1 MKIIK
6 SDIKRA
12 LTSWGF
18 WAGSAGMIIAILIG
32 ASEAIVPVIQK
43 GIGEGLPEGFHAQ
56 TLLTALSSDI
66 MLLSVPILCALPFT
80 SAFVDDYKSGF
91 IKQYL
96 PRSGRGSYIKG
107 KLVATGISGGLTL
120 FLGIMFMYFV
130 FALVFMPMELVP
142 RPVDAA
148 VASKSMETA
157 GMQQPGYFAQI
168 LLKAF
173 VFFLS
178 GAFWSLT
185 GALMS
190 CITMSKYMAYAS
202 PFIIFY
208 ILVILNE
215 RYIKEL
221 YVLNPKD
228 WLSPNALWPGEAWGV
243 ILILIELI
251 FIVSLVFSLHVSR
264 RLSNA

>member
-120 FLGIMFMYFV
+120 FFGHYVHVLCFCIGFYAYGACAPARRCRRSIKKHGNSGNAAAWV
-130 FALVFMPMELVP
+130 F
-142 RPVDAA
+142 RPNIAE
-148 VASKSMETA
+148 SLC
-157 GMQQPGYFAQI
+157 I
-168 LLKAF
+168 LSF
-173 VFFLS
+173 
-178 GAFWSLT
+178 G
-185 GALMS
+185 
-190 CITMSKYMAYAS
+190 C
-202 PFIIFY
+202 
-208 ILVILNE
+208 ILVAYRRVDVVHHHEQIYGVCVAVYHFLYIGNFE
-215 RYIKEL
+215 RT
-221 YVLNPKD
+221 
-228 WLSPNALWPGEAWGV
+228 
-243 ILILIELI
+243 
-251 FIVSLVFSLHVSR
+251 LH
-264 RLSNA
+264 